1 MSALSIQP
9 TYPIFTET
17 DGQPL
22 EDGYIWIGTANLDP
36 QGNPIN
42 VYWDAAL
49 TQLAGQ
55 PIRTQGGYPV
65 NSGTPARLYV
75 NSDYSIR
82 VMNKNSSVVY
92 SAPEALERYSGDL
105 VSFIGFKNQVGT
117 VADLADADGSDW
129 IGFEASGSGAVA
141 RSVEDK
147 LRDVISVTDFGAVGD
162 GNEITGA
169 GTDNHAAIQAA
180 LDSVSDTYG
189 GAVYFPRGIYATTG
203 GFRVKA
209 RTVILGDGWDASMVM
224 LHKDTTSLAA
234 TADAMFYVDGPP
246 IIFPELPMRY
256 VHFRRISLHGLDY
269 VIPAGDFFGIKFRR
283 TQYSSVIDC
292 EIKSFWRDG
301 IVFAHAAGEE
311 SNTSNIISGC
321 MIRDNNSDGIVLQ
334 KANNIQI
341 LNNIIRTNSGSGI
354 EFEGDPSL
362 RTRITNN
369 LFHNNLSNAI
379 LCAALTNYGVNVVN
393 SPGSDG
399 TAYADIIANKFYANG
414 SSSDD
419 PSEEYLGAIHATNV
433 KYWDI
438 SSNSFSSV
446 QEHGIYIG
454 GDHVNISDN
463 YLVPVVRNGIET
475 APGSSYIDI
484 KNNSMVACGYGT
496 DDTYYG
502 IKVDGSIINVD
513 ENTIAKDTSISSNL
527 VKYAI
532 QIESGSS
539 TIEVS
544 NNNTIDAS
552 TTDNFN
558 TDSTGVVLGRNQ
570 GQSPIPQVASASA
583 VAIPFGA
590 TLLRITG
597 TTTITEIT
605 KAAAHKGYAIVL
617 LFSASLT
624 VKQRSGAG
632 TENLRLAGGVDFSAT
647 ANDTLTLISNGT
659 DWYETAR
666 SVN

>member
-1 MSALSIQP
+1 MALTKTTFSM
-9 TYPIFTET
+9 TE
-17 DGQPL
+17 GQV
-22 EDGYIWIGTANLDP
+22 
-36 QGNPIN
+36 IN
-42 VYWDAAL
+42 V
-49 TQLAGQ
+49 
-55 PIRTQGGYPV
+55 V
-65 NSGTPARLYV
+65 
-75 NSDYSIR
+75 DY
-82 VMNKNSSVVY
+82 
-92 SAPEALERYSGDL
+92 
-105 VSFIGFKNQVGT
+105 
-117 VADLADADGSDW
+117 
-129 IGFEASGSGAVA
+129 GAV
-141 RSVEDK
+141 V
-147 LRDVISVTDFGAVGD
+147 D
-162 GNEITGA
+162 GNEITGT
-169 GTDNHAAIQAA
+169 GTDNALAIQAA
-180 LDSVSDTYG
+180 LNAVNDTYG
-189 GAVYFPRGIYATTG
+189 GAVYFPRGIYATTK

-224 LHKDTTSLAA
+224 LHKDTTDLSA

-256 VHFRRISLHGLDY
+256 VHFRKIALHGLDY
-269 VIPAGDFFGIKFRR
+269 VIPAGNFFGIKFRR
-283 TQYSSVIDC
+283 AQYSTVVDC

-301 IVFAHAAGEE
+301 IVFTHAAGEE
-311 SNTSNIISGC
+311 SNTSCVVSGC
-321 MIRDNNSDGIVLQ
+321 MIRDNNSDGVVLQ

-369 LFHNNLSNAI
+369 LFHNNLSNAV

-399 TAYADIIANKFYANG
+399 TAYVDIIANKFYANG
-414 SSSDD
+414 SSTDD
-419 PSEEYLGAIHATNV
+419 PSEEYLGAVHATNV
-433 KYWDI
+433 KYWNI

-463 YLVPVVRNGIET
+463 YFVPVVRNGIET

-496 DDTYYG
+496 ANTYYG
-502 IKVDGSIINVD
+502 IKVAGSIINVD
-513 ENTIAKDTSISSNL
+513 ENTVAKDTSISTNL

-532 QIESGSS
+532 QIESGS
-539 TIEVS
+539 TVIEVS
-544 NNNTIDAS
+544 NNNTIDAA

-558 TDSTGVVLGRNQ
+558 TDATSVVLGKNQ
-570 GQSPIPQVASASA
+570 GQSVIPQVASATA
-583 VAIPFGA
+583 IAIPFGA
-590 TLLRITG
+590 TFLRVTG

-605 KAAAHKGYAIVL
+605 KAAAHKGYTIVL
-617 LFSASLT
+617 VFDASLT
-624 VKQRSGAG
+624 VANKTTG
-632 TENLRLAGGVDFSAT
+632 TTNLRLAGAVDFSAT

-659 DWYETAR
+659 DWYEVAR